1 VALQAP
7 GLYSRVRPMLPE
19 FLKFCLIGGIGTV
32 IDLGGAG
39 LLQGQYHYEPLAAKA
54 VSVTIATIF
63 TYFGSRFWTFKHREN
78 QSVGREATLFFVL
91 NVAGL
96 LIAEAVIGVVIYVMG
111 MRGTLD
117 YNVASVIGSGLGT
130 VFRFYAYRKW
140 VFLAPAQPPA
150 AGEPMPGGRTVP
162 DYPPWEADPAFLAA
176 EAAAHV
182 PVGSPAYSSPWAP
195 ATVYR
200 EPAPAAYREAT
211 PAWNSAPAPA
221 RMQTAQAPA
230 RVQVQ
235 TAQAPARVQVQ
246 TPAPARVRPGAPRT
260 SGRHRKS

>member
-1 VALQAP
+1 
-7 GLYSRVRPMLPE
+7 MLPE

-39 LLQGQYHYEPLAAKA
+39 LLQGRYHFEPLAAKA

-78 QSVGREATLFFVL
+78 QPVGREATLFFVL

-130 VFRFYAYRKW
+130 IFRFYAYRKW
-140 VFLAPAQPPA
+140 VFLAPAQPSA
-150 AGEPMPGGRTVP
+150 AGEPMPGSRTVP

-176 EAAAHV
+176 EAAAHI
-182 PVGSPAYSSPWAP
+182 PVGSPAYASPW
-195 ATVYR
+195 
-200 EPAPAAYREAT
+200 EPTAVPAAYREAA
-211 PAWNSAPAPA
+211 PAWGGAPGPARLQTAQGQVRTAPA
-221 RMQTAQAPA
+221 RAPV
-230 RVQVQ
+230 R
-235 TAQAPARVQVQ
+235 
-246 TPAPARVRPGAPRT
+246 TPAPARVQPAAART